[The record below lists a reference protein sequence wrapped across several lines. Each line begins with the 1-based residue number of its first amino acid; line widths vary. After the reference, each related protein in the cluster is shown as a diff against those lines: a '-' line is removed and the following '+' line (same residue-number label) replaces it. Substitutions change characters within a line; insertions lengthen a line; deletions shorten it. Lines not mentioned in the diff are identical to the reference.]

1 MIVIKVSVQGIIS
14 AQDYFSDAPQCSL
27 DESQRDHFCN
37 SFINVFKTLEEKE
50 IVEIKENLMAML
62 EVM

>member
-27 DESQRDHFCN
+27 DESQRDHFCD
-37 SFINVFKTLEEKE
+37 SFINVFRTLRVKE
-50 IVEIKENLMAML
+50 IVAIK
-62 EVM
+62 